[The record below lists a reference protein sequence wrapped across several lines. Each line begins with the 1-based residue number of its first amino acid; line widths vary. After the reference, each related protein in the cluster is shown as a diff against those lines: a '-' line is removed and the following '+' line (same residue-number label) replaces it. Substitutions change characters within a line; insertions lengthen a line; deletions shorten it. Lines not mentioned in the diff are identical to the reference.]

1 MAVQISGNDITVPRD
16 GSFTRNVTI
25 GGTLTYE
32 DVTNIDSVGLVTAR
46 NGIEIGARP
55 GVAASISVDG
65 NMIVSGISTFN
76 SRVLLGTT
84 IEGYSSADDLTV
96 ATTGH
101 TGITIRSGNTSLGTL
116 AFSDGTSGAAEY
128 DGYIQYS
135 QNDRYM
141 DFATGGGNIS
151 LRIASDGKVG
161 VNKTAPNFHLD
172 VAGNIGLTE
181 GQVITW
187 HDGSGTK
194 AGDMYID
201 SSDNFIIRNTSS
213 VSERLRIDSSG
224 RLGIGTA
231 SGTRGLNVEGTGTA
245 SRLFVNDS
253 TNHKAVEFG
262 ADSTG
267 SFQSTFGDNPHLI
280 YTNGTERARFT
291 SDGLKFP
298 NTKGIDFSASAGSNA
313 TSSLFDDYEE
323 GTWTPSFSAGET
335 LSIYSARYTKI
346 GRLVTANCYIYNF
359 SDLSGNTNSF
369 NIEGLP
375 YSASGGNY
383 HGGGMIGYAY
393 VMNYG
398 YPLLPLVSQNTNI
411 GYFHRQDGTGSA
423 WRYVDMH
430 NVGNGS
436 GGQLIVTFVYE
447 TST

>member
-1 MAVQISGNDITVPRD
+1 
-16 GSFTRNVTI
+16 
-25 GGTLTYE
+25 
-32 DVTNIDSVGLVTAR
+32 
-46 NGIEIGARP
+46 
-55 GVAASISVDG
+55 
-65 NMIVSGISTFN
+65 
-76 SRVLLGTT
+76 
-84 IEGYSSADDLTV
+84 
-96 ATTGH
+96 
-101 TGITIRSGNTSLGTL
+101 
-116 AFSDGTSGAAEY
+116 
-128 DGYIQYS
+128 
-135 QNDRYM
+135 
-141 DFATGGGNIS
+141 
-151 LRIASDGKVG
+151 
-161 VNKTAPNFHLD
+161 
-172 VAGNIGLTE
+172 
-181 GQVITW
+181 
-187 HDGSGTK
+187 
-194 AGDMYID
+194 MYID

-359 SDLSGNTNSF
+359 SDLSGNSNRF
-369 NIEGLP
+369 DIEGLP
-375 YSASGGNY
+375 FPASGSNY
-383 HGGGMIGYAY
+383 HGGGFIGYAA
-393 VMNYG
+393 VMNYS
-398 YPLLPLVSQNTNI
+398 YPLLPLVVQGQAI
-411 GYFHRQDGTGSA
+411 GYFHRQDGTNDT
-423 WRYVDMH
+423 WRYSDMH

-436 GGQLIVTFVYE
+436 NGQLIVTFVYE
-447 TST
+447 TGT